1 MEIIIFGAPGVG
13 KGTQAKVLSQDL
25 NIPHISTGDILR
37 AAVEEGSPLGKQV
50 KEIMEKGELVNDELM
65 AELVKDMLHSERCKN
80 GFILDGYPRTI
91 PQVKIFEQI
100 RKELNLQH
108 TCLLEIQVDFDVI
121 IKRLTSRMLCVK
133 CHSII
138 TEDQIVEKDTCPVCG
153 AKGSLIKRKDDT
165 LEVVQNRL
173 KVYRESTEPII
184 NYYQKSGDIKILT
197 VNGDQPVEK
206 VTREI
211 ENKLQ
216 EC

>member
-50 KEIMEKGELVNDELM
+50 KEIMEKGELVSDGLM
-65 AELVKDMLHSERCKN
+65 AQLVKDMLHSERCKN

-91 PQVKIFEQI
+91 PQVEIFEQI
-100 RKELNLQH
+100 RKDLNLQH
-108 TCLLEIQVDFDVI
+108 TCLLEIKVDFDVI
-121 IKRLTSRMLCVK
+121 IKRLTSRLLCVK
-133 CHSII
+133 CQSII
-138 TEDQIVEKDTCPVCG
+138 TEEQIVEKDTCPVCG
-153 AKGSLIKRKDDT
+153 SKGSLIKRKDDT

-173 KVYRESTEPII
+173 KVYQDATEPII
-184 NYYQKSGDIKILT
+184 NYYLNSGDLKVLS

-211 ENKLQ
+211 ENKLT

>member
-13 KGTQAKVLSQDL
+13 KGTQAKILSQDL

-37 AAVEEGSPLGKQV
+37 AAVEEGSDLGKQV
-50 KEIMEKGELVNDELM
+50 KAIMEKGELVSDDLM
-65 AELVKDMLHSERCKN
+65 AELVKDMLHSERCRN

-100 RKELNLQH
+100 RKDLNLQH
-108 TCLLEIQVDFDVI
+108 TCLLQIEVDFEVI
-121 IKRLTSRMLCVK
+121 IKRLTSRLLCVK
-133 CHSII
+133 CNSII
-138 TEDQIVEKDTCPVCG
+138 TEDQIVEPKTCPICG
-153 AKGSLIKRKDDT
+153 ANESLIKRKDDT

-184 NYYQKSGDIKILT
+184 NYYKENGGIKIIS
-197 VNGDQPVEK
+197 VNGDKPVEK
-206 VTREI
+206 VSMDI
-211 ENKLQ
+211 ENRLQ